1 MDISEL
7 LEPIRKEIE
16 ADDEVREKVLPVSRD
31 AVRRC
36 GQSIKAS
43 HRGHFDDAQKKVE
56 EAYELIQRGRNLAK
70 ESKFVTISKY
80 FDTAYQELTE
90 AANVLSILKEDRL
103 TSPEEYDI
111 PARPYLTGLAD
122 TIGELRRASLE
133 LLRGD
138 DVEGTKKLLSM
149 MEDILEELQTFDFP
163 DSLVRNLRR
172 KSDVARRIV
181 EKTRGDVT
189 TAVRQEKLIE
199 QLGHFEDQLGKK

>member
-7 LEPIRKEIE
+7 LDPIRKEIE

-31 AVRRC
+31 AVRKC
-36 GQSIKAS
+36 GQSVKAS
-43 HRGHFDDAQKKVE
+43 HRGHFNDAQEKIE
-56 EAYELIQRGRNLAK
+56 EAYELIQKGGQLA
-70 ESKFVTISKY
+70 EQSDFVTISKY

-90 AANVLSILKEDRL
+90 AVNVLSILKEYRL

-122 TIGELRRASLE
+122 TVGELRRASLE
-133 LLRGD
+133 LLRSD
-138 DVEGTKKLLSM
+138 DVDGAKGLLSI

-199 QLGHFEDQLGKK
+199 QLRDFENRLGK

>member
-1 MDISEL
+1 MDIGKL

-31 AVRRC
+31 AVRLC
-36 GQSIKAS
+36 GQSVKAS
-43 HRGHFDDAQKKVE
+43 HRGQFDDAHKKVD
-56 EAYELIQRGRNLAK
+56 EAYELIQKGRQLAS
-70 ESKFVTISKY
+70 ESKFVTVSKY

-90 AANVLSILKEDRL
+90 AVNVLSILNERRL
-103 TSPEEYDI
+103 TGPEEYSI

-138 DVEGTKKLLSM
+138 DVDGAKGLLSI

-199 QLGHFEDQLGKK
+199 QLANFENRLDTK

>member
-7 LEPIRKEIE
+7 LDPIRKEIE

-31 AVRRC
+31 AVRKC
-36 GQSIKAS
+36 GQSVKAS
-43 HRGHFDDAQKKVE
+43 HRGHFNDAQKKIE
-56 EAYELIQRGRNLAK
+56 EAYELIQKGGQLA
-70 ESKFVTISKY
+70 EQSDFVTISKY

-90 AANVLSILKEDRL
+90 AVNVLSILKEHRL

-122 TIGELRRASLE
+122 TVGELRRASLE
-133 LLRGD
+133 LLRSD
-138 DVEGTKKLLSM
+138 DVDGAKGLLSI

-163 DSLVRNLRR
+163 DSLVHNLRR

-199 QLGHFEDQLGKK
+199 QLRDFENRLGK